1 MKKIFGLCRKG
12 NKGAVPWKNRAW
24 QDWCETVLAQ
34 VRFQPDHKAIQWRE
48 NHHFTCMLT
57 CVACGN
63 GWFFL

>member
-12 NKGAVPWKNRAW
+12 NKGAGRDNQACRT
-24 QDWCETVLAQ
+24 WCGAVLAQ

-48 NHHFTCMLT
+48 NRHFTCMLT